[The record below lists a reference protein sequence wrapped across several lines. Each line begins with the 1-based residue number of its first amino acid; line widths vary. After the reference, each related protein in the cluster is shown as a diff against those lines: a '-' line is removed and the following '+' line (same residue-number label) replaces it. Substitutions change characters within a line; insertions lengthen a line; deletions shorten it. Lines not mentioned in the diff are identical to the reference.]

1 MPRRMRKCS
10 ESGFCRKKENE
21 RFSEPVCEERPA
33 PAVQPRD
40 DGKPVQ
46 DPSNCIYC
54 TICARKCPAGA
65 LTVDR
70 AAKTWTLDGDAC
82 VGCGTCAEACPKDAI
97 IL

>member
-1 MPRRMRKCS
+1 MSDFPNLYMRK
-10 ESGFCRKKENE
+10 G
-21 RFSEPVCEERPA
+21 RPCG
-33 PAVQPRD
+33 PARD

-46 DPSNCIYC
+46 DPSKCVYC

-70 AAKTWTLDGDAC
+70 AAKTWTLDEDAC